1 MTRSPALPP
10 CLSPGLS
17 LGLLLAVLLAAL
29 ALPLAAGPPSR
40 AAEPTGRAAAPV
52 YVALGDSYSSGVGT
66 RDYLDDGSG
75 CLRSTYAYPHRLAVV
90 AGWRLRFEACAGAT
104 VRQVRRRQLAALV
117 GADYVSVGVG
127 GNDARFT
134 SVLTECALPRWAS
147 DCDRAV
153 DGAEEVIRD
162 VLPGRLTRLMR
173 RIDARAPGAVVVV
186 VGYPRLFM
194 GEDCNVATWFSPAE
208 QRRLAGTQRA
218 LNAALRTAAGAE
230 GFGFANP
237 TARFAGHAVC
247 DDTEWIN
254 GLSRPLRES
263 YHPNRAGHRDGYA
276 PLVGARLRAG
286 G

>member
-1 MTRSPALPP
+1 MHRSLTPALGIA
-10 CLSPGLS
+10 LGLA
-17 LGLLLAVLLAAL
+17 LGLLLTLA
-29 ALPLAAGPPSR
+29 LAAGPPAR
-40 AAEPTGRAAAPV
+40 AAAAEPARRDAPPV
-52 YVALGDSYSSGVGT
+52 YVALGDSFSSGVGT
-66 RDYLDDGSG
+66 RDYLDDKSG
-75 CLRSTYAYPHRLAVV
+75 CLRSTRAFPHRLAR
-90 AGWRLRFEACAGAT
+90 AQGWRLRFEACSGAT

-127 GNDARFT
+127 GNDARFKA
-134 SVLTECALPRWAS
+134 VLTECALPRWVS
-147 DCDRAV
+147 DCGMAV
-153 DGAEEVIRD
+153 DGAGAVVRD

-208 QRRLAGTQRA
+208 QRRLNATQRA

-230 GFGFANP
+230 GFGFADP
-237 TARFAGHAVC
+237 TTRFTGHAVC